1 MQQAISFLHALHKE
15 LHQHY
20 PSKTLYTNYHGYP
33 EIIITNDD
41 TNTTT
46 SVIDYGLCA
55 HNSLYY
61 GNLDVETTG
70 TTGKVL
76 DSASF
81 HMDNYPYFSDPS
93 LIAAII
99 EEKVEKTYD
108 QR

>member
-20 PSKTLYTNYHGYP
+20 PHKTLYTNYHGYP

-46 SVIDYGLCA
+46 SIIDYGLCA

-93 LIAAII
+93 LIATII
-99 EEKVEKTYD
+99 EEKVDNTYD